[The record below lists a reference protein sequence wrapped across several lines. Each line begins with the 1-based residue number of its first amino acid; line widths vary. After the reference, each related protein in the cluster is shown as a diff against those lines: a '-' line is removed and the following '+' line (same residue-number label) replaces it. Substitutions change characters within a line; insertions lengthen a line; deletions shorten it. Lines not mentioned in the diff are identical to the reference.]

1 MKVISSVIHNRLNH
15 PADYPTLGCDSTAL
29 YISNYV
35 TPTVGEAQ
43 GNVYYNAYDTGA
55 VKGLPPGPI
64 ANPSASAML
73 AALSPQKTN
82 YYYFVAN
89 KGKTYFSET
98 KAEHDAYI
106 QSFRNSGTETNAEPQ
121 T

>member
-1 MKVISSVIHNRLNH
+1 
-15 PADYPTLGCDSTAL
+15 
-29 YISNYV
+29 
-35 TPTVGEAQ
+35 
-43 GNVYYNAYDTGA
+43 
-55 VKGLPPGPI
+55 
-64 ANPSASAML
+64 ML